1 MLSVAYETC
10 CKNEPFSHCGT
21 CFTNKKNCIKAC
33 SFANDKITT
42 EAVNDVDNDNQG
54 AGLRGHYLI
63 KSVMEEDAVIT
74 NPSSLTV
81 VTNKKIHHLPTVA
94 IGKYVLYCLVIIRHC
109 FMIRTWPIPCAHQ
122 INFRRFVYFFLNIS
136 ASQDWAH
143 CIDNCGTE
151 WGICCGPYSKDDN
164 CLRTTRA
171 AYTLYDKCAN
181 EYNTCAG
188 KCPPYDG
195 VTTKVTT
202 DFDNDNEGAGN
213 KPIVA
218 DDFIMIQSSLVV
230 ALNEEIHH
238 STVVIGKF
246 VYLASEHSSVTI
258 FCNTARAPQFP
269 LLYQLIISSYS
280 SSLPAETR
288 DPCFG
293 KCSSAF
299 MSCCGI
305 NPDCFQKAMA
315 NDRTLLNRCNA
326 AKATCQMAC
335 PSLAEEDEA
344 TNEVTT
350 EFDNDKDE
358 TGLLRGHLI
367 KPVMADASG
376 PQDYQCIE
384 NCDTGLDICCKIAN
398 TADNCILK
406 YKQGE
411 HTWYNNCNS
420 AMYSCR
426 SACPRADDKA
436 PTVTMDIGNEGAR
449 LRDNPIK
456 PVLDDT
462 FIMNPSSFAV
472 ALNEETFVANGTF
485 AYYPVINPSV
495 MMKMNDV

>member
-1 MLSVAYETC
+1 M
-10 CKNEPFSHCGT
+10 
-21 CFTNKKNCIKAC
+21 
-33 SFANDKITT
+33 
-42 EAVNDVDNDNQG
+42 
-54 AGLRGHYLI
+54 
-63 KSVMEEDAVIT
+63 
-74 NPSSLTV
+74 
-81 VTNKKIHHLPTVA
+81 
-94 IGKYVLYCLVIIRHC
+94 
-109 FMIRTWPIPCAHQ
+109 TWPIPSAHQ
-122 INFRRFVYFFLNIS
+122 SNIRRFVYFFLNIS

-151 WGICCGPYSKDDN
+151 WGICCGPSSKDDN
-164 CLRTTRA
+164 CNRLKRSGDHS
-171 AYTLYDKCAN
+171 LYDKCAN
-181 EYNTCAG
+181 EYYKCAG

-218 DDFIMIQSSLVV
+218 DDFIMIQSSLAV

-238 STVVIGKF
+238 STVAIGKF
-246 VYLASEHSSVTI
+246 VYLASGNDFLLHSACS
-258 FCNTARAPQFP
+258 QFIT
-269 LLYQLIISSYS
+269 L
-280 SSLPAETR
+280 
-288 DPCFG
+288 
-293 KCSSAF
+293 SA
-299 MSCCGI
+299 
-305 NPDCFQKAMA
+305 N
-315 NDRTLLNRCNA
+315 N
-326 AKATCQMAC
+326 
-335 PSLAEEDEA
+335 
-344 TNEVTT
+344 
-350 EFDNDKDE
+350 
-358 TGLLRGHLI
+358 LI

-376 PQDYQCIE
+376 PAQDYQCIE

-406 YKQGE
+406 YKQGD

-462 FIMNPSSFAV
+462 LITNQSSFAV

-485 AYYPVINPSV
+485 AYYLVINPSV

>member
-1 MLSVAYETC
+1 LIDKCNKQFHTC
-10 CKNEPFSHCGT
+10 ESE
-21 CFTNKKNCIKAC
+21 NCPPT
-33 SFANDKITT
+33 D
-42 EAVNDVDNDNQG
+42 DWYDDLDYDN
-54 AGLRGHYLI
+54 
-63 KSVMEEDAVIT
+63 VMEEDALIT

-109 FMIRTWPIPCAHQ
+109 FMIRTWPIPFSHQ

-246 VYLASEHSSVTI
+246 VYLASEHSSVMI
-258 FCNTARAPQFP
+258 FLQHSACSPVSITLPANNIF
-269 LLYQLIISSYS
+269 LFLVS
-280 SSLPAETR
+280 SS
-288 DPCFG
+288 
-293 KCSSAF
+293 
-299 MSCCGI
+299 
-305 NPDCFQKAMA
+305 
-315 NDRTLLNRCNA
+315 
-326 AKATCQMAC
+326 
-335 PSLAEEDEA
+335 
-344 TNEVTT
+344 
-350 EFDNDKDE
+350 
-358 TGLLRGHLI
+358 
-367 KPVMADASG
+367 
-376 PQDYQCIE
+376 
-384 NCDTGLDICCKIAN
+384 
-398 TADNCILK
+398 
-406 YKQGE
+406 
-411 HTWYNNCNS
+411 
-420 AMYSCR
+420 
-426 SACPRADDKA
+426 
-436 PTVTMDIGNEGAR
+436 
-449 LRDNPIK
+449 
-456 PVLDDT
+456 
-462 FIMNPSSFAV
+462 
-472 ALNEETFVANGTF
+472 
-485 AYYPVINPSV
+485 
-495 MMKMNDV
+495 